1 MSPHL
6 IRAAALLGAC
16 AIAPAV
22 FPQAQPRVPL
32 PGQVEREFTPPPAL
46 RAPPRPLPTVP
57 ALPAVPPRAPDV
69 KLTVREIGIAGM
81 TVYSLADVTPY
92 FAPLLGR
99 EVTLEDI
106 DRVAAELTAKYVA
119 DGYFLSR
126 VVVPAQEI
134 RNESV
139 RLTAIEGYIGEVRFQ
154 GAKPEEEAML
164 RAYADKI
171 RAVRPI
177 TTRALE
183 RYLLLMNDLAGVDA
197 RSTLVASGAGLGTAD
212 LVVDFTFTRASG
224 QIGGDNRGSRAL
236 GPWRAGVAGD
246 LNSLFGRFDKTRVF
260 ASSTLNSEQNY
271 GSLYH
276 AEPIGAEGARLAVT
290 AWGSTARPDPST
302 LPPGIA
308 SSESRS
314 WSAGL
319 FYTYPVV
326 RSRALNLTTRAGFAA
341 EDGQTLIDGVVI
353 TDDALR
359 VLRAGMTFDAI
370 DRLLGSNVVDV
381 EIAQGLNTLGAR
393 RTETAALPV
402 TTGKSDFTKVALYAG
417 RLQPLDANWSLFAA
431 VSAQYAFSDVPSL
444 EAFAVGGEFFG
455 RGYDP
460 SEIVG
465 DSGASLKVDL
475 QRELGTHGGAALSGY
490 GFYDVG
496 AVYRR
501 AVLGI
506 PSQRASLASAGVGLR
521 ARYRASLYGYVEVA
535 KPLTL
540 TPLLEGDKDARVY
553 VGLFATF

>member
-1 MSPHL
+1 
-6 IRAAALLGAC
+6 LLGAC
-16 AIAPAV
+16 VLASPA

-46 RAPPRPLPTVP
+46 RAPPRPLPSVP
-57 ALPAVPPRAPDV
+57 AFPPVPPRAPDV
-69 KLTVREIGIAGM
+69 KLTVREIGVDGT
-81 TVYSLADVTPY
+81 TVYSISDLAPY
-92 FAPLLGR
+92 LAPLLGK
-99 EVTLEDI
+99 EVTLDDI
-106 DRVAAELTAKYVA
+106 SRVAAELTAKYVA
-119 DGYFLSR
+119 DGYLLSR

-134 RNESV
+134 RDGAV
-139 RLTAIEGYIGEVRFQ
+139 RLAAIEGYVADVRFQ

-197 RSTLVASGAGLGTAD
+197 RSTLVPSGAGLGTAD
-212 LVVDFTFTRASG
+212 LVVDFSFTRASG

-236 GPWRAGVAGD
+236 GPWRAMAAGD
-246 LNSLFGRFDKTRVF
+246 LNSLFGRFDKTRLF

-271 GSLYH
+271 ASLYH
-276 AEPIGAEGARLAVT
+276 AEPIGAEGARLALT
-290 AWGSTARPDPST
+290 AWGATTRADPAT
-302 LPPGIA
+302 LGGLT

-341 EDGQTLIDGVVI
+341 EDGQTLVDGVLV

-359 VLRAGMTFDAI
+359 VLRAGMTFDAV

-381 EIAQGLNTLGAR
+381 EVAQGLNALGAR
-393 RTETAALPV
+393 QTTTNALPI
-402 TTGKSDFTKVALYAG
+402 TTGKSDFTKVMLYAG

-431 VSAQYAFSDVPSL
+431 VSGQYAFNDVPSL

-465 DSGASLKVDL
+465 DSGASLKIDL
-475 QRELGTHGGAALSGY
+475 QRELGTLAGAALSGY
-490 GFYDVG
+490 GFYDLG

-506 PSQRASLASAGVGLR
+506 PSQHASLASAGAGLR
-521 ARYRASLYGYVEVA
+521 VRYRASLYGYVEVA

-540 TPLLEGDKDARVY
+540 TPVLEGDKDARVY
-553 VGLFATF
+553 LGLFATF